1 MVILLQLLGQFCVLY
16 LPIKRGKAAEE
27 TVAFSTHRGKHRVS
41 AAGSGTGKP
50 QPNKQ
55 VRKKDPSQGHG
66 AQYVCLS
73 LHYFDASTSEAWW
86 CTGHFKRALHKIN
99 SKVPGKITVHQAR
112 GFFPFLS
119 WVALP
124 SGTAFLYR
132 KAFEKMILKYFSL
145 SLSEKSWDCL
155 RFHGLAQNLWEGNRK
170 GQFPRRMWEITN
182 DPSLRCGT
190 EFGMKGL
197 KGQTEIPAY
206 TSAWLKILFS
216 F

>member
-73 LHYFDASTSEAWW
+73 LHYFDAFITLMPPHQKPDDVQATS
-86 CTGHFKRALHKIN
+86 
-99 SKVPGKITVHQAR
+99 R
-112 GFFPFLS
+112 G
-119 WVALP
+119 
-124 SGTAFLYR
+124 LYT
-132 KAFEKMILKYFSL
+132 K
-145 SLSEKSWDCL
+145 
-155 RFHGLAQNLWEGNRK
+155 
-170 GQFPRRMWEITN
+170 
-182 DPSLRCGT
+182 
-190 EFGMKGL
+190 
-197 KGQTEIPAY
+197 
-206 TSAWLKILFS
+206 
-216 F
+216 